1 MKNKLLLVLLFM
13 LFASFVFSSDF
24 SAPLGGKRGL
34 SFSYTMETRTSHEF
48 GVILGSGSR
57 MGLNYKYTYND
68 FSFRLMGMYLPLKN
82 ANFSN
87 LGSDLSFIFKR
98 TDNYDFYALGG
109 FSFFSPNNSLNK
121 LFYEVKNSN
130 DFLIS
135 YSLGLGISRAFRNRV
150 KLSFEAGAIL
160 SNILSNNSDK
170 VSKSLNLKPMINFSI
185 GYLF

>member
-1 MKNKLLLVLLFM
+1 MLSKLLFIFLFM
-13 LFASFVFSSDF
+13 FFASFLFSSGF
-24 SAPLGGKRGL
+24 NAPLGGKRGL
-34 SFSYTMETRTSHEF
+34 SFSYTMENRTSHEF
-48 GVILGSGSR
+48 GVILGNGSR
-57 MGLNYKYTYND
+57 MGLSYKYTFNKI
-68 FSFRLMGMYLPLKN
+68 SFRLTGLYLPFKD

-87 LGSDLSFIFKR
+87 VGSDLSYIFKR

-121 LFYEVKNSN
+121 VFYDTKNEN

-135 YSLGLGISRAFRNRV
+135 YSLGLGISRAFRNRI

-160 SNILSNNSDK
+160 SNVLSDNSEK
-170 VSKSLNLKPMINFSI
+170 VSKSLSLNPMINFSI